1 MALDDSAEAIRPW
14 VEESD
19 PPVTTMSVVLD
30 ADHAVAEA
38 YGITNVPATV
48 WLDEDGRVVKPPT
61 ITPGTN
67 EFKDFTRIDA
77 EEHHDALRRWV
88 RDGTLPHQG
97 AEDGGDGAPT
107 ARPPTPEEQA
117 ARVERRLASWLAR
130 HGHATEAERHYAQA
144 VELAP
149 LDWTISRGSMP
160 ARGLDPFG
168 QDFFELWQVWDD
180 AGRPDYVG
188 LSVDQPEAHP
198 GREGDAG
205 T

>member
-1 MALDDSAEAIRPW
+1 VALDDSGEAIRPW
-14 VEESD
+14 VEHTEH
-19 PPVTTMSVVLD
+19 PVTTMPVVLD
-30 ADHAVAEA
+30 AGHAVAEA

-67 EFKDFTRIDA
+67 EFRDFTRIDA

-88 RDGTLPHQG
+88 HEGVLPTPPGHEHG
-97 AEDGGDGAPT
+97 VGT
-107 ARPPTPEEQA
+107 ARPPTPQEQA

-130 HGHATEAERHYAQA
+130 HGFAEAAEQHYARA

-168 QDFFELWQVWDD
+168 QDFFELWQAWDD

-188 LSVDQPEAHP
+188 LTVDEQGEP
-198 GREGDAG
+198 GDAG
-205 T
+205 A

>member
-1 MALDDSAEAIRPW
+1 VQDAE
-14 VEESD
+14 
-19 PPVTTMSVVLD
+19 PPVTTMTVLLD

-77 EEHHDALRRWV
+77 DEHHDALRRWV
-88 RDGTLPHQG
+88 HDDVLPTRRGRDGADEAT
-97 AEDGGDGAPT
+97 T
-107 ARPPTPEEQA
+107 ARPPTPDEQA

-130 HGHATEAERHYAQA
+130 QGFAEEAEGHYARA

-188 LSVDQPEAHP
+188 LTVDDQPA
-198 GREGDAG
+198 EGDTGA
-205 T
+205 

>member
-1 MALDDSAEAIRPW
+1 MVAVALDDSLEAIRPW
-14 VEESD
+14 VNDAD
-19 PPVTTMSVVLD
+19 PPVTTMPVLLD
-30 ADHAVAEA
+30 SGHAVAET

-67 EFKDFTRIDA
+67 MFRDFTQIDA
-77 EEHHDALRRWV
+77 EAHHEALRRWV
-88 RDGTLPHQG
+88 HEGV
-97 AEDGGDGAPT
+97 APAADAVPSGS
-107 ARPPTPEEQA
+107 ARPPTPNEQR
-117 ARVERRLASWLAR
+117 ARAERRLASWLGR
-130 HGHATEAERHYAQA
+130 HGHGALAEVHYANA

-168 QDFFELWQVWDD
+168 QDFFDLYQAWDE

-188 LSVDQPEAHP
+188 LEGAAGDGATEAP
-198 GREGDAG
+198 DRED
-205 T
+205 